1 MSATERPF
9 YDLAHDASERT
20 RKLADALRQTI
31 EDFRK
36 QDAETSE
43 WEVRDAVRLVSLDW
57 GG

>member
-20 RKLADALRQTI
+20 KALADVLRKAI
-31 EDFRK
+31 EDYRK
-36 QDAETSE
+36 SDPEATQ
-43 WEVRDAVRLVSLDW
+43 WEIRDAIRLVSLDW